1 MNDATS
7 LEATSYAVR
16 LLPGTLSCTVAGAN
30 VQLTA
35 QEYRVL
41 AVLMET
47 PQKLIARYDIECA
60 LYGDNPPN
68 SNVLQVIISRLRA
81 KFTSAGAP
89 GLLHTR
95 RSHGYAFI
103 GEVTGEAAA

>member
-1 MNDATS
+1 MNIGADQKTAPC
-7 LEATSYAVR
+7 AVR

-81 KFTSAGAP
+81 KFADAGAP
-89 GLLHTR
+89 GLFHTR

-103 GEVTGEAAA
+103 GEVAGEVAA